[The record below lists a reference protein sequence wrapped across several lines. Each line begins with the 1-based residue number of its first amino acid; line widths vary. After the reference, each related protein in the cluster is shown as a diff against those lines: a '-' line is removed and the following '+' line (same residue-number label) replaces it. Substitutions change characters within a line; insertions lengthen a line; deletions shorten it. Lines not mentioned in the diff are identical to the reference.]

1 MTPEI
6 IIDGESLTFE
16 QVVAVAYGKPGEPN
30 VVLSDNAK
38 SNVNRCAAAIQT
50 LLDRGEIAY
59 GITTGFGAFKDKI
72 ISREEVETLQRN
84 VVLSHAVGVGNPFD
98 TAAVRAIMLIR
109 ANTLARGFS
118 GIRVETLEL
127 ILDCL
132 NRGVHPVI
140 PEKGS
145 LGASGDLAP
154 LAHFAC
160 VLIGE
165 GEAEYGGET
174 LKGIEA
180 LRHAGLS
187 PVTLAAKEG
196 IALTNG
202 TTIMTA
208 VGLLETWKALRL
220 AEIADIAGC
229 MSLEALHGT
238 VSAFDERIHALRP
251 HPRQVE
257 CARNLR
263 EILAESEFVR
273 DFDPSNVQDA
283 YTLRCMPQVH
293 GACRDAVLYAEW
305 LLKLELNSVTDNP
318 LIFVSDAETEGH
330 GDAEKGSPPYEGGVD
345 AASADGVVLSSPRDS
360 ASNDK
365 ERTTPPF
372 GHPSFS
378 KEGSAQANPVT
389 ASQRLPITASIEV
402 ISGGNF
408 HGEPLALAFD
418 YLTIALSELGNI
430 SERRIMR
437 LTDEASN
444 AHVLPPF
451 LTEHGG
457 LNSGFM
463 IVQYTAAALCT
474 ENKIL
479 SHPAS
484 VDTIPS
490 SANVEDHVSMG
501 VTAVLKMRQ
510 VAENL
515 ETILSLELLCA
526 AQGIDFTKKKR
537 GAETKLGRGTR
548 EIYNRIRSIVPFIER
563 DEYMKTHIDAVMKIV
578 TNWSSVL
585 TKT

>member
-1 MTPEI
+1 MNEI
-6 IIDGESLTFE
+6 IIDGEGLTFE
-16 QVVAVAYGKPGEPN
+16 QVVTVAYGKPGQP
-30 VVLSDNAK
+30 VVALAEGAR
-38 SNVNRCAAAIQT
+38 SNVRRAAEAVDT
-50 LLDRGEIAY
+50 LLERGEIAY

-72 ISREEVETLQRN
+72 ITRDEVELLQRN
-84 VVLSHAVGVGNPFD
+84 IVVSHAVGVGNPFD
-98 TAAVRAIMLIR
+98 TATVRAIMLIR

-118 GIRVETLEL
+118 GIRIETLEL
-127 ILDCL
+127 ILEFL
-132 NRGVHPVI
+132 NRGVHPLI

-165 GEAEYGGET
+165 GKAELNGEILSGSDVLAKAGLEPLT
-174 LKGIEA
+174 LK
-180 LRHAGLS
+180 
-187 PVTLAAKEG
+187 AKEG
-196 IALTNG
+196 LALTNG
-202 TTIMTA
+202 TTVMTA
-208 VGLLETWKALRL
+208 VGLLETARAIRL
-220 AEIADIAGC
+220 AELADISGC
-229 MSLEALHGT
+229 LSLEALHGT

-251 HPRQVE
+251 HPRQID

-263 EILAESEFVR
+263 RILAGSEFVR
-273 DFDPSNVQDA
+273 GFDPTNVQDA

-293 GACRDAVLYAEW
+293 GACRDAVAYAEW
-305 LLKLELNSVTDNP
+305 LIKLELNAVTDNP
-318 LIFVSDAETEGH
+318 LIFVSEPGEA
-330 GDAEKGSPPYEGGVD
+330 APQGGEVGPD
-345 AASADGVVLSSPRDS
+345 
-360 ASNDK
+360 
-365 ERTTPPF
+365 
-372 GHPSFS
+372 
-378 KEGSAQANPVT
+378 PV
-389 ASQRLPITASIEV
+389 IEV

-430 SERRIMR
+430 AERRIMR

-444 AHVLPPF
+444 AHVLPAF
-451 LTEHGG
+451 LTEDGG

-501 VTAVLKMRQ
+501 ATAALKLRQ

-515 ETILSLELLCA
+515 EQIIALELLCA
-526 AQGIDFTKKKR
+526 AQAIDLRKR
-537 GAETKLGRGTR
+537 TAGKEMALGSGTAPVYR
-548 EIYNRIRSIVPFIER
+548 TIRDRVPFVPQ
-563 DEYMKTHIDAVMKIV
+563 DTYLKDHIDSLIGIV
-578 TNWSSVL
+578 REFDVNETR
-585 TKT
+585 KT